1 MAAGEQQSEAGHD
14 ALYSV
19 GSTAGNYQGESYR
32 DAKQGEF
39 IQYILTNSRGETKGL
54 SLLCRFTTADK
65 GRQATLSIDGQKLT
79 ELTIPETMPN
89 TDRHG
94 FYNIEYAIP
103 AELLTDSQ
111 GKAKQRICVRLTA
124 SEETLAPGLYD
135 IRIVR
140 K

>member
-1 MAAGEQQSEAGHD
+1 MPLSTHHITLGHPAGLQPTFSVITVCRNAQHTIEDTLQSVITQSYHHVEYIVIDGN
-14 ALYSV
+14 
-19 GSTAGNYQGESYR
+19 STDG
-32 DAKQGEF
+32 
-39 IQYILTNSRGETKGL
+39 
-54 SLLCRFTTADK
+54 
-65 GRQATLSIDGQKLT
+65 TLSIEGQKLT

-135 IRIVR
+135 IRMVR